1 MKEVNEIL
9 KNLVGTYRYTEIDV
23 SAELESLDSKK
34 NLVTFR
40 LRDLDMKMFLR
51 YLQELDNDSPVFTLK
66 FRLEDYNA
74 SLGD

>member
-1 MKEVNEIL
+1 MKEINEIL

-40 LRDLDMKMFLR
+40 LGDLDMKMFIR
-51 YLQELDNDSPVFTLK
+51 YLQELDIDNPLFKLK
-66 FRLEDYNA
+66 VQLED
-74 SLGD
+74 